1 MKQRHLN
8 ELVGT
13 LFKKISNAK
22 KKRQVEADQI
32 SEVETEFS
40 DDDKIEDDQETED
53 IWKMLETLNI
63 EIPRDEIEIVKN
75 LLFRFSM
82 TSEQSSAQQLDLRL
96 TLMALPHQ
104 INENNFA
111 RVELFNFKLIQE
123 SLIDFQH
130 QEVVDLFQY
139 YDNRHRTRFA
149 KIMARIQRQARFM
162 RGIRKLTIPR
172 LKPHKLG
179 EWQKEW
185 LTRFTYY

>member
-179 EWQKEW
+179 E
-185 LTRFTYY
+185 

>member
-82 TSEQSSAQQLDLRL
+82 TSEQSSA
-96 TLMALPHQ
+96 
-104 INENNFA
+104 
-111 RVELFNFKLIQE
+111 
-123 SLIDFQH
+123 
-130 QEVVDLFQY
+130 
-139 YDNRHRTRFA
+139 
-149 KIMARIQRQARFM
+149 
-162 RGIRKLTIPR
+162 
-172 LKPHKLG
+172 
-179 EWQKEW
+179 
-185 LTRFTYY
+185 